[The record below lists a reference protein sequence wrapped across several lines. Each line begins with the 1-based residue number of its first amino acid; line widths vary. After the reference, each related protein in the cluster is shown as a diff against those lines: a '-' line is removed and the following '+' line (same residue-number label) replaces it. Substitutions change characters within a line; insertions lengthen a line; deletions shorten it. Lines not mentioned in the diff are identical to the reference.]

1 MSNKEV
7 ALATLNQLRSTTKV
21 YKKAC
26 AQVSLLNKK
35 IESAK
40 TRMNRAR
47 SVKRLSNAKCLEA
60 SQLETVRN
68 LIFAH
73 AAINLRGMTLLSIP
87 QIHLSILQAEMTCRL
102 RRQIISAYNID
113 FTERANDQI

>member
-1 MSNKEV
+1 MEEAQVVLNK
-7 ALATLNQLRSTTKV
+7 LRSTTKV
-21 YKKAC
+21 YKRAC
-26 AQVSLLNKK
+26 TQVQLLNKK

-68 LIFAH
+68 LIFSH
-73 AAINLRGMTLLSIP
+73 AASKCEEIEN
-87 QIHLSILQAEMTCRL
+87 LQAKLEEITGGAREF
-102 RRQIISAYNID
+102 IISNSKK
-113 FTERANDQI
+113 

>member
-7 ALATLNQLRSTTKV
+7 ALATLNQLRTTTKV

-73 AAINLRGMTLLSIP
+73 AAAKCE
-87 QIHLSILQAEMTCRL
+87 QIENLQAKLEEVTGGAK
-102 RRQIISAYNID
+102 QFII
-113 FTERANDQI
+113 ANSRK